1 SGGKHAPQ
9 KLKAGLHYKD
19 SLHCGR
25 RENQPDLTKIPTTA
39 TWVMSGVGPKSL
51 FFLGLPDL
59 SQLVCVTLS
68 PQEEEQQEPR
78 TNQIQTCRELLL
90 LYSDILACPALDS
103 ITDVTAVMSVHFL
116 QRGVLQ
122 AFAIRNRLQLD
133 GPHTVFPGDLQCCLS
148 YSLISRLA
156 PSWNKAGLYLISGAD
171 FLTRRGTLSAVSMFC
186 FLFLCSI
193 RFCRPG
199 KANGSGSGSGLEM
212 NTSGGRLSLSIEAGA
227 VRTPPPTLDELG
239 LLAPVLQRFC
249 SDPDFI
255 LDPSSTGG
263 AVWCHVLPSMKKG
276 QIISISR
283 QLPRDG
289 PFRTYGDLQN
299 HWNRL
304 VPPDP
309 ARTIRTSLCFSVEP
323 RLYGYQLPDL
333 QGGGVYCSVYFRPVG
348 EKVFTYPLSCI
359 RLQPVQRCPRGDLQ
373 GALARFLADSRE
385 RLQSVCGF
393 PTRLTS
399 KPSYPTAG
407 LTTAASMQVLSSDQ
421 INLTTRPVLS
431 QPAPSS
437 RAAPPAWVPLSQQGG
452 ALPGSRSGNSLWHR
466 PEARST
472 SAHPSSSQNQHQSDH
487 SRFVS
492 SFFQHFQP
500 ASSLPPL
507 PQPSPVPV
515 NPPPK
520 LVPIFRNN
528 DPTRR
533 LSVAL
538 LRVQKQ
544 QSGATE
550 DKHRLTLPLPVGSQ
564 ATPSSSS
571 SSSSSAPLPPP
582 PLIVPRFARRPK
594 GRSAAVPQ
602 PSGQSRVT
610 RISSLSPVFKAKA
623 AIIIPPRT
631 KPSRTSGTVRPER
644 AADRWKAA
652 GPESIV
658 PRSIMKTS
666 REAGPEGSTESEP
679 RPPQRETAASRKVGP
694 TVGFDLKEKPNKSK
708 VSVDDVEKM
717 ARSNQVRWT
726 DPVLQTDLVLN
737 RPGSA
742 EKLI

>member
-1 SGGKHAPQ
+1 
-9 KLKAGLHYKD
+9 
-19 SLHCGR
+19 
-25 RENQPDLTKIPTTA
+25 
-39 TWVMSGVGPKSL
+39 MSGVGPKSL

-171 FLTRRGTLSAVSMFC
+171 FLTRRGTLSAVS
-186 FLFLCSI
+186 
-193 RFCRPG
+193 
-199 KANGSGSGSGLEM
+199 LEM
-212 NTSGGRLSLSIEAGA
+212 NTSGGRLSLSIEASA

-239 LLAPVLQRFC
+239 LPAPVLQRFC

-299 HWNRL
+299 HWN
-304 VPPDP
+304 
-309 ARTIRTSLCFSVEP
+309 

-466 PEARST
+466 PEDRST

-679 RPPQRETAASRKVGP
+679 RPPQRETAASRK

-717 ARSNQVRWT
+717 ARSNQWSGLSGRSLLLWLRNRGI
-726 DPVLQTDLVLN
+726 PVSSKLRKEQLMMKVMSCL
-737 RPGSA
+737 A
-742 EKLI
+742 EA

>member
-1 SGGKHAPQ
+1 M
-9 KLKAGLHYKD
+9 LHKPAILLAD
-19 SLHCGR
+19 GTNSWLPWR
-25 RENQPDLTKIPTTA
+25 RLQ
-39 TWVMSGVGPKSL
+39 MSGVGPKSL
-51 FFLGLPDL
+51 FFLGLPDR

-78 TNQIQTCRELLL
+78 TNQIKTCRELVL
-90 LYSDILACPALDS
+90 LYLDILACPALDS

-122 AFAIRNRLQLD
+122 AFAIRNRLQLG
-133 GPHTVFPGDLQCCLS
+133 GPHTAFPGDLQCCLS

-171 FLTRRGTLSAVSMFC
+171 FLTWRGTLSAVS
-186 FLFLCSI
+186 
-193 RFCRPG
+193 
-199 KANGSGSGSGLEM
+199 LEM
-212 NTSGGRLSLSIEAGA
+212 NTSGDRLSLSIEASA
-227 VRTPPPTLDELG
+227 VRTPPPTLDDLG
-239 LLAPVLQRFC
+239 LPAPVLQRFC

-263 AVWCHVLPSMKKG
+263 PVWCHVLPSMKKG

-304 VPPDP
+304 
-309 ARTIRTSLCFSVEP
+309 
-323 RLYGYQLPDL
+323 YGYRLPDL
-333 QGGGVYCSVYFRPVG
+333 EGGGVYCSVYFRPVG

-373 GALARFLADSRE
+373 GALARFLADSSE

-407 LTTAASMQVLSSDQ
+407 LTTAASMQVLSLDQ

-437 RAAPPAWVPLSQQGG
+437 RADPPTWVSLSQQGG
-452 ALPGSRSGNSLWHR
+452 ALPGSRSGNSLWYR
-466 PEARST
+466 PEARSPSARSPSARSP

-507 PQPSPVPV
+507 PQPGPVPV

-544 QSGATE
+544 QNRGME
-550 DKHRLTLPLPVGSQ
+550 DKRRLTLPLPVGSRT
-564 ATPSSSS
+564 TPSSSS
-571 SSSSSAPLPPP
+571 ASSSAAPLPP

-594 GRSAAVPQ
+594 SRSAAVPQ

-652 GPESIV
+652 GPESIA

-666 REAGPEGSTESEP
+666 REAGPEGSTEPEP
-679 RPPQRETAASRKVGP
+679 TPPHRETASSRK
-694 TVGFDLKEKPNKSK
+694 TVGFDLKEKHNKSK
-708 VSVDDVEKM
+708 VSVEDVEKM
-717 ARSNQVRWT
+717 ARSNQWSSLSGRSLLLWLRNRGI
-726 DPVLQTDLVLN
+726 PVSSKLRKEELMMKVMSCL
-737 RPGSA
+737 A
-742 EKLI
+742 EA

>member
-1 SGGKHAPQ
+1 
-9 KLKAGLHYKD
+9 
-19 SLHCGR
+19 
-25 RENQPDLTKIPTTA
+25 
-39 TWVMSGVGPKSL
+39 MSGVGPKSL
-51 FFLGLPDL
+51 FFLGLPDR

-78 TNQIQTCRELLL
+78 TNQIKTC
-90 LYSDILACPALDS
+90 
-103 ITDVTAVMSVHFL
+103 
-116 QRGVLQ
+116 
-122 AFAIRNRLQLD
+122 
-133 GPHTVFPGDLQCCLS
+133 DLQCCLS

-156 PSWNKAGLYLISGAD
+156 PSWNKAGLYLISG
-171 FLTRRGTLSAVSMFC
+171 RQS
-186 FLFLCSI
+186 
-193 RFCRPG
+193 RPRPLRVPPISF
-199 KANGSGSGSGLEM
+199 NPE
-212 NTSGGRLSLSIEAGA
+212 TLSIEASA
-227 VRTPPPTLDELG
+227 VRTPPPTVGAFLCGSDLSGRCNAASGQQVEP
-239 LLAPVLQRFC
+239 LLCVFM
-249 SDPDFI
+249 
-255 LDPSSTGG
+255 
-263 AVWCHVLPSMKKG
+263 AVFLCSMKKG

-304 VPPDP
+304 
-309 ARTIRTSLCFSVEP
+309 
-323 RLYGYQLPDL
+323 YGYRLPDL
-333 QGGGVYCSVYFRPVG
+333 EGGGVYCSVYFRPVG

-373 GALARFLADSRE
+373 GALARFLADSSE

-407 LTTAASMQVLSSDQ
+407 LTTAASMQVGAAAL
-421 INLTTRPVLS
+421 PVLS

-437 RAAPPAWVPLSQQGG
+437 RADPPTWVSLSQQGG
-452 ALPGSRSGNSLWHR
+452 ALPGSRSGNSLWYR
-466 PEARST
+466 PEARSPSARSPSARSP

-507 PQPSPVPV
+507 PQPGPVPV

-544 QSGATE
+544 QNRGME
-550 DKHRLTLPLPVGSQ
+550 DKRRLTLPLPVGSRT
-564 ATPSSSS
+564 TPSSSS
-571 SSSSSAPLPPP
+571 ASSSAAPLPP

-594 GRSAAVPQ
+594 SRSAAVPQ

-652 GPESIV
+652 GPESIA

-666 REAGPEGSTESEP
+666 REAGPEGSTEPEP
-679 RPPQRETAASRKVGP
+679 TPPHRETASSRKVGP
-694 TVGFDLKEKPNKSK
+694 VRSGSGSRRNL
-708 VSVDDVEKM
+708 M
-717 ARSNQVRWT
+717 ASFC
-726 DPVLQTDLVLN
+726 
-737 RPGSA
+737 
-742 EKLI
+742 

>member
-1 SGGKHAPQ
+1 
-9 KLKAGLHYKD
+9 
-19 SLHCGR
+19 
-25 RENQPDLTKIPTTA
+25 
-39 TWVMSGVGPKSL
+39 MSGVGPKSL

-103 ITDVTAVMSVHFL
+103 ITDVTAVMS
-116 QRGVLQ
+116 
-122 AFAIRNRLQLD
+122 LD

-171 FLTRRGTLSAVSMFC
+171 FLTRRGTLSAVS
-186 FLFLCSI
+186 
-193 RFCRPG
+193 
-199 KANGSGSGSGLEM
+199 LEM
-212 NTSGGRLSLSIEAGA
+212 NTSGGRLSLSIEASA

-239 LLAPVLQRFC
+239 LPAPVLQRFC

-299 HWNRL
+299 HWN
-304 VPPDP
+304 
-309 ARTIRTSLCFSVEP
+309 

-466 PEARST
+466 PEDRST

-717 ARSNQVRWT
+717 ARSNQWSGLSGRSLLLWLRNRGI
-726 DPVLQTDLVLN
+726 PVSSKLRKEQLMMKVMSCL
-737 RPGSA
+737 A
-742 EKLI
+742 EA

>member
-1 SGGKHAPQ
+1 
-9 KLKAGLHYKD
+9 
-19 SLHCGR
+19 
-25 RENQPDLTKIPTTA
+25 
-39 TWVMSGVGPKSL
+39 MSGVGPKSL
-51 FFLGLPDL
+51 FFFGLPDL
-59 SQLVCVTLS
+59 TQLVCVTLS
-68 PQEEEQQEPR
+68 PLEEEQQEPR
-78 TNQIQTCRELLL
+78 TNQIKTCRELVL

-122 AFAIRNRLQLD
+122 AFAIRNRLQL
-133 GPHTVFPGDLQCCLS
+133 GGLHTPFPGDLQCCLS

-171 FLTRRGTLSAVSMFC
+171 FLTWRGTVSAVSTSC

-193 RFCRPG
+193 RFCRPA
-199 KANGSGSGSGLEM
+199 KADGSGSGSGLELS
-212 NTSGGRLSLSIEAGA
+212 TSGGRLCLSIEASA
-227 VRTPPPTLDELG
+227 VRTPPPTLDDLG
-239 LLAPVLQRFC
+239 LPAPVLQRFC

-255 LDPSSTGG
+255 LDLSSTGG
-263 AVWCHVLPSMKKG
+263 PIWCHVLPSMKKG

-289 PFRTYGDLQN
+289 PFRTYGDLQS

-304 VPPDP
+304 
-309 ARTIRTSLCFSVEP
+309 
-323 RLYGYQLPDL
+323 YGYRLPDL
-333 QGGGVYCSVYFRPVG
+333 QGGEVYCSVYFRPVG
-348 EKVFTYPLSCI
+348 EKLFTYPLSCI

-399 KPSYPTAG
+399 KPSYPMAG

-437 RAAPPAWVPLSQQGG
+437 RPDPPTWVPLSQQGG
-452 ALPGSRSGNSLWHR
+452 ALPGSRSGNSMWHR
-466 PEARST
+466 PEDRSPSAR
-472 SAHPSSSQNQHQSDH
+472 PSSSQNQQQSDH
-487 SRFVS
+487 SLFIS

-507 PQPSPVPV
+507 PQPSPFPV

-544 QSGATE
+544 QSGGME
-550 DKHRLTLPLPVGSQ
+550 DKRRLTLPLPVGSQ
-564 ATPSSSS
+564 TTPSSSS
-571 SSSSSAPLPPP
+571 SSAPPP

-594 GRSAAVPQ
+594 SRSAAVPQ

-610 RISSLSPVFKAKA
+610 RISSLSPVFKARA
-623 AIIIPPRT
+623 AIIIPP
-631 KPSRTSGTVRPER
+631 SRTSGPVRPER
-644 AADRWKAA
+644 VADCFKAA
-652 GPESIV
+652 RPKN
-658 PRSIMKTS
+658 IMKPS
-666 REAGPEGSTESEP
+666 REAGPEGSTEPEP
-679 RPPQRETAASRKVGP
+679 APPQRETAASSRK
-694 TVGFDLKEKPNKSK
+694 TVAFQLKEKPNKSR
-708 VSVDDVEKM
+708 VSVEDVEKM
-717 ARSNQVRWT
+717 ARSHQWSVLSSRSLLLWLRNRGI
-726 DPVLQTDLVLN
+726 PVSSKLRKEELMMKVMSCL
-737 RPGSA
+737 A
-742 EKLI
+742 EA